1 MSIASSSV
9 VMRWKLMKIKQ
20 LNLGH
25 IQPHKCKE
33 PGLVVLFL
41 PGFILPHRP
50 KYFCNI
56 NPKVFLF
63 QIKTMLSFLTLS
75 RYTSALQE
83 DFHILKLSIPL
94 PQLSYSILDW
104 VNPHSFNSW
113 LLFSK
118 VCLFCF
124 SPLACLVF
132 VYYFLKFKC
141 SSLNS
146 ICQLRPNCTKS
157 RIIT

>member
-9 VMRWKLMKIKQ
+9 VMCWKLMKIKQ

-25 IQPHKCKE
+25 VQPHKCKE
-33 PGLVVLFL
+33 SGLMVLVL

-63 QIKTMLSFLTLS
+63 QIKTMLSFLTLG

-104 VNPHSFNSW
+104 VNPIPSTPGFYFPKFVSSASHLW
-113 LLFSK
+113 LLLYLYATF
-118 VCLFCF
+118 
-124 SPLACLVF
+124 
-132 VYYFLKFKC
+132 
-141 SSLNS
+141 LNS
-146 ICQLRPNCTKS
+146 NAPVWIAYAS
-157 RIIT
+157 